1 MSKAYYKDQKFLK
14 KFGARLKSLRMESRM
29 TQEQL
34 ANELGFSQSHIGK
47 IEAGIVNTSI
57 SHANAMAKALKIP
70 INTLFDF

>member
-1 MSKAYYKDQKFLK
+1 MQSQ
-14 KFGARLKSLRMESRM
+14 M

-57 SHANAMAKALKIP
+57 SHANAIAKALKVP
-70 INTLFDF
+70 VQALFEL